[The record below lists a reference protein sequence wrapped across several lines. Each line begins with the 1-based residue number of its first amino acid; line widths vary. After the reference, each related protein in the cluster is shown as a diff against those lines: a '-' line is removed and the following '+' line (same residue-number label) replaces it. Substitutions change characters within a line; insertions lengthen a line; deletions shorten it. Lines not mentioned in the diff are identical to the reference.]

1 MNVYLQYQAVAAV
14 APNRSINGKI
24 DIMADYKGA

>member
-1 MNVYLQYQAVAAV
+1 VAAV

-24 DIMADYKGA
+24 DIMADYKGAWW